1 MQHLKMNFV
10 YAIVVA
16 LIYSIIMFN
25 KKDFEKK
32 EIWKSIICIIFL
44 ICVPALLSYF
54 VLYSLSSLFCQAKYT
69 SFSNIVLDANT
80 FSSLLFKS
88 ATDCMMFI
96 TSLLTKKFSKFS
108 GLSLAKQYSSK
119 VWNSLDSCPCSFFSF
134 FHCSRFSVCFISFS
148 SLFFLLFLKYLS
160 ILFE

>member
-1 MQHLKMNFV
+1 MKETKKNENKILYTIIGIVINSVVNIGINKLFYSNEVMISLIGYKRTWQMKHLKMNFV

-54 VLYSLSSLFCQAKYT
+54 VLY
-69 SFSNIVLDANT
+69 
-80 FSSLLFKS
+80 
-88 ATDCMMFI
+88 
-96 TSLLTKKFSKFS
+96 
-108 GLSLAKQYSSK
+108 
-119 VWNSLDSCPCSFFSF
+119 
-134 FHCSRFSVCFISFS
+134 H
-148 SLFFLLFLKYLS
+148 
-160 ILFE
+160 